1 MCPAHGARCGRGLS
15 PHKPPQNHD
24 RSKLCCL
31 QSCSAEV
38 KNRIFACRIREQI
51 IINSLGGGGV
61 RGGLHP
67 PPWHK
72 LPITP
77 NTPKDLLYAKSI
89 SLYSPVSLA
98 QSKKA
103 QNRKHSERPGRMLRF
118 ISMS

>member
-15 PHKPPQNHD
+15 PHSPPNHD

-38 KNRIFACRIREQI
+38 KNRIFACHIREQI

-67 PPWHK
+67 P
-72 LPITP
+72 
-77 NTPKDLLYAKSI
+77 
-89 SLYSPVSLA
+89 LA
-98 QSKKA
+98 QAADHTQYPKTYFLRKINKSLLSSLSRTKSKKSPKQEA
-103 QNRKHSERPGRMLRF
+103 QRRPGRMLMF